1 MGYSELMALAEQ
13 LRFCASHSCMDC
25 ELVADDSKCLVKNLD
40 EIAEIVEFL
49 ANLIAQDDDEMEVD
63 EFLPF

>member
-13 LRFCASHSCMDC
+13 LRFCASNSCIDC
-25 ELVADDSKCLVKNLD
+25 ELVMDDSKCIVKNLD
-40 EIAEIVEFL
+40 ELAEIVEFL
-49 ANLIAQDDDEMEVD
+49 ANLIAEDDDEMEVD